1 MILEVAILNVISG
14 KKAEFKLAFNT
25 TEKVISSIKG
35 YVSHQLQQSIK
46 TPNRYIY

>member
-14 KKAEFKLAFNT
+14 KEAEFELDFNT
-25 TEKVISSIKG
+25 AEKIRSSMKG